1 LSEPARLP
9 PSALDRFDEIAERL
23 AAGIPA
29 FFLDFDGTLA
39 PLVERPDDAV
49 PLPAARRAVERLA
62 ERLPVA
68 VVSGRDREDVAAR
81 LALPNL
87 TYAGSHGFDV
97 AGAPGTG
104 LRFVVGEEA
113 APRLKAAAAAV
124 TARLAGV
131 DGVGIEPKRATVA
144 VHYRRVAAERWPR
157 VEAAVDAVAAAHGLR
172 KGAGKRVW
180 ELRPD
185 LDWDKGKAVLRL
197 LEEMGLGDDA
207 VPVYVGDDVT
217 DEDAFR
223 ALPEQ
228 GVGIRVAGEPV
239 ATAAG
244 WSLAGPEEVAEWLER
259 VERVV

>member
-1 LSEPARLP
+1 MNRLSLP

-29 FFLDFDGTLA
+29 FFLDFDGTLS
-39 PLVERPDDAV
+39 PLVERPGDAA

-81 LALPNL
+81 LDLPNL

-104 LRFVVGEEA
+104 LRYVVGEEA
-113 APRLKAAAAAV
+113 APALAAATEDLAA
-124 TARLAGV
+124 ALGGV
-131 DGVGIEPKRATVA
+131 DGAEIEPKRATVA
-144 VHYRRVAAERWPR
+144 VHYRRVAAERWPQ
-157 VEAAVDAVAAAHGLR
+157 VEAAVDSAVAAHGLR

-185 LDWDKGKAVLRL
+185 LDWDKGKAILWL
-197 LEEMGLGDDA
+197 LEAMELGDDA
-207 VPVYVGDDVT
+207 VPLYVGDDVT

-223 ALPEQ
+223 ALPEH
-228 GVGIRVAGEPV
+228 GVGIRVASEPV
-239 ATAAG
+239 ETAAG
-244 WSLAGPEEVAEWLER
+244 WSLDGPEEVAELLER
-259 VERVV
+259 LAGVV